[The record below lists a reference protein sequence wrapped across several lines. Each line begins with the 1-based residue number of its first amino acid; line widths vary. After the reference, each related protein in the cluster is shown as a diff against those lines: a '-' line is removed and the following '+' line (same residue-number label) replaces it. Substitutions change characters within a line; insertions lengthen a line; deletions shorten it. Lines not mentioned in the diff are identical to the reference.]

1 MTVIPFSSG
10 ASMPKFP
17 PLRYEVAAKNG
28 VGEITM
34 YGVIGDPY
42 DGISAAQF
50 MTDLKKLDNAAEINI
65 HINSPGGI
73 VSEGRAIY
81 NRLRAHAGRKI
92 VHVDSE
98 ASSIAALI
106 AMAGDEV
113 RMMEGSV
120 MLVHRAW
127 GVAIGNANQL
137 RDRIRDL
144 ETIDQA
150 QIETYQ
156 RRTKMKPEAILNLM
170 DEDRYMSAAE
180 AVKLGFADVA
190 VTGMKMAAMAVD
202 RSALGL
208 PELPAVRST
217 LSRSEARSRME
228 AVLTSRTIKP
238 ARGVR

>member
-1 MTVIPFSSG
+1 
-10 ASMPKFP
+10 
-17 PLRYEVAAKNG
+17 
-28 VGEITM
+28 
-34 YGVIGDPY
+34 
-42 DGISAAQF
+42 
-50 MTDLKKLDNAAEINI
+50 LDNAAEINI

-156 RRTKMKPEAILNLM
+156 RRTKMKPDAILKLM

-217 LSRSEARSRME
+217 LSRSEARARME
-228 AVLTSRTIKP
+228 AVMTLHKIKP
-238 ARGVR
+238 ARGAR

>member
-1 MTVIPFSSG
+1 MTILPFN
-10 ASMPKFP
+10 ATKYP
-17 PLRYEVAAKNG
+17 PHRYGITAKGNA
-28 VGEITM
+28 GEIM
-34 YGVIGDPY
+34 LYGVIGDPY

-50 MTDLKKLDNAAEINI
+50 MTDLRKLDGASVINI

-73 VSEGRAIY
+73 VSEGRAIF
-81 NRLRAHAGRKI
+81 NRLKSHSARKI

-106 AMAGDEV
+106 AMAGDEI
-113 RMMEGSV
+113 RMLEGSV

-150 QIETYQ
+150 QVETFT
-156 RRTKMKPEAILNLM
+156 RRTGMKPDAVLSLM
-170 DEDRYMSAAE
+170 DEDRYMSAEE
-180 AVKLGFADVA
+180 AVRLKFADVSF
-190 VTGMKMAAMAVD
+190 TGMKAAALSVD

-208 PELPAVRST
+208 PELPAAKPT
-217 LSRSEARSRME
+217 LTRSEARARME
-228 AVLTSRTIKP
+228 AVMTTQKIKP
-238 ARGVR
+238 ARGAR

>member
-1 MTVIPFSSG
+1 MTIIPFN
-10 ASMPKFP
+10 ATKYP
-17 PLRYEVAAKNG
+17 PHRYAVTAKGNT
-28 VGEITM
+28 GEIM
-34 YGVIGDPY
+34 LYGVIGDPY

-50 MTDLKKLDNAAEINI
+50 MTDLRKLDGASTINI

-73 VSEGRAIY
+73 VSEGRAIF
-81 NRLRAHAGRKI
+81 NRLKSHSARKI

-106 AMAGDEV
+106 AMAGDEI
-113 RMMEGSV
+113 RMLEGSV

-150 QIETYQ
+150 QVETFT
-156 RRTKMKPEAILNLM
+156 RRTGMKPDAVMSLM
-170 DEDRYMSAAE
+170 DEDRYMSAEE
-180 AVKLGFADVA
+180 AVRLKFADVSF
-190 VTGMKMAAMAVD
+190 TGMKAAALSVD

-208 PELPAVRST
+208 PELPDARPNLT
-217 LSRSEARSRME
+217 RSEARARME
-228 AVLTSRTIKP
+228 AVMTAQKIKP
-238 ARGVR
+238 ARGAR